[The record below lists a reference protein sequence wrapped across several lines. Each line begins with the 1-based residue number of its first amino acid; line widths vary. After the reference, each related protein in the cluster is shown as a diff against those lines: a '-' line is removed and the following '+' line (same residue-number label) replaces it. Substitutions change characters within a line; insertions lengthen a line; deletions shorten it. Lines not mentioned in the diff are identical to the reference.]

1 MSYSHT
7 LKYQAAQV
15 INWHKLLSW
24 WYHYLFHGIN
34 VLFTYFEISGCSG
47 RQLTQTVIM
56 MISLFISW
64 HLCLI
69 HILWDIRLLRSSTDT
84 NLFQSWVPGV
94 TSLRMY
100 SAPTIAA
107 AYDRTVWLIVVIT
120 NEPPGWN
127 IKFKQLKI
135 GLLKIQ
141 KWCNNMLTK
150 CFFPCSKREIA
161 NKQWQQQHQRQ
172 CLVKYEFTF
181 HPWILF

>member
-1 MSYSHT
+1 MALMSYSHT
-7 LKYQAAQV
+7 LRYQAAQV
-15 INWHKLLSW
+15 INWQKLLSW
-24 WYHYLFHGIN
+24 WYHYLFHGIY
-34 VLFTYFEISGCSG
+34 VF
-47 RQLTQTVIM
+47 
-56 MISLFISW
+56 
-64 HLCLI
+64 I

-107 AYDRTVWLIVVIT
+107 AYDITVWLIVVIT

-172 CLVKYEFTF
+172 CLVKNEFTF
-181 HPWILF
+181 YPWILF